1 MHSDIETFLL
11 PYQPHWQHFWYTET
25 MQRFAK
31 VTQKN
36 SEKTVVK
43 KPCLTAG
50 TIVFPRKKNT
60 KERNSKWEKQMES
73 SDKEIH
79 ITQNSFSSSKDVL
92 PEVDLLDH
100 VLFDEVCFV
109 ESLLETTQMNRVFP
123 NEAE

>member
-1 MHSDIETFLL
+1 
-11 PYQPHWQHFWYTET
+11 
-25 MQRFAK
+25 
-31 VTQKN
+31 
-36 SEKTVVK
+36 
-43 KPCLTAG
+43 
-50 TIVFPRKKNT
+50 
-60 KERNSKWEKQMES
+60 MES

-92 PEVDLLDH
+92 PEFDLLDH